1 MAGIFNG
8 PPRGGTRGGRSEFS
22 WDNVKADQSREYY
35 LGHSVKAVT
44 GRWAKGKDVYWY
56 TRDKEEG
63 ESADIRRENEMAMV
77 KQREQ
82 DLMMEALGM
91 KPKAPKHESR
101 QPRLDQEDMKKLLGK
116 NQDEDYQNQA
126 GPSGEG
132 AGIRGLGYNA
142 SRTTG
147 AVQSGVDQERL
158 DGVGMQRP
166 SGNMP
171 PTGIHRNPV
180 MTAAAPPTKNEH
192 GAELKLQN
200 RHQSREE
207 MKDAK
212 GARKESRRE
221 KKRSSRKDSGKR
233 EKRKRQMSRSR
244 SPERR
249 GRERKYDIGMKH
261 STSSDSEDSR
271 DRKHRRS
278 RRRNRSRSRGPGEE
292 YQTRQRRHWDRSSR
306 SRSRSRGRD
315 RRN

>member
-91 KPKAPKHESR
+91 KPKGPKHETR
-101 QPRLDQEDMKKLLGK
+101 QPRLDQEDMRKLLGK
-116 NQDEDYQNQA
+116 NQDEDYTNQAA

-132 AGIRGLGYNA
+132 GRIRGLGYTA

-147 AVQSGVDQERL
+147 AIQSGQDHERL
-158 DGVGMQRP
+158 DGVGMHR
-166 SGNMP
+166 SLDTMP
-171 PTGIHRNPV
+171 PTGSNRDS
-180 MTAAAPPTKNEH
+180 AAAAGAAQMKND
-192 GAELKLQN
+192 GAKDKLTSI
-200 RHQSREE
+200 HHSREE
-207 MKDAK
+207 KKAAK
-212 GARKESRRE
+212 RAKKESRKE
-221 KKRSSRKDSGKR
+221 KKRSDRRDPERKERKKRRRHHSRSR
-233 EKRKRQMSRSR
+233 SRSR

-249 GRERKYDIGMKH
+249 R
-261 STSSDSEDSR
+261 
-271 DRKHRRS
+271 HR
-278 RRRNRSRSRGPGEE
+278 
-292 YQTRQRRHWDRSSR
+292 
-306 SRSRSRGRD
+306 
-315 RRN
+315 